1 MEELVPFGGRAY
13 WGLFA
18 LLAVGRGLDFLSTWV
33 ATPNLVLEANPI
45 ARKLGWKWSGVVN
58 LALCVGMA
66 LWPLPALIVVTTSVL
81 VAARNFKSAW
91 LMRSLGEH
99 EYRAWMTARVEATPW
114 PLFLFCMAGETLPFV
129 AVGGALM
136 YFESERL
143 IPLAVGM
150 GNVAYGLAVAFYTLL
165 SVWRLRRFMG

>member
-1 MEELVPFGGRAY
+1 MEELIPFGGRAY

-18 LLAVGRGLDFLSTWV
+18 LLVVGRGLDFLSTWV

-45 ARKLGWKWSGVVN
+45 ARKLGWKWGGVVN
-58 LALCVGMA
+58 LALCAGLA
-66 LWPLPALIVVTTSVL
+66 LWPLPALIVVTTSAL
-81 VAARNFKSAW
+81 VAGRNFQAAW
-91 LMRSLGEH
+91 LMRSMGEH
-99 EYRAWMTARVEATPW
+99 GYRAWMTARVEATSW
-114 PLFLFCMAGETLPFV
+114 GLFLFCLAGQTLPFL

-143 IPLAVGM
+143 IPMAVGM